1 MRVLESTF
9 QLKDLIGC
17 RVVSC
22 RGEKLERDL
31 LPKADNRRSC
41 SVPGLMWD
49 FISYGLDLLARLKNN
64 VVHWAFLGQESL

>member
-1 MRVLESTF
+1 MRVFECTF
-9 QLKDLIGC
+9 QLKDVIGC

-31 LPKADNRRSC
+31 LPKADRHSC
-41 SVPGLMWD
+41 SVPGLLWD

-64 VVHWAFLGQESL
+64 VVRWAFLGQESL